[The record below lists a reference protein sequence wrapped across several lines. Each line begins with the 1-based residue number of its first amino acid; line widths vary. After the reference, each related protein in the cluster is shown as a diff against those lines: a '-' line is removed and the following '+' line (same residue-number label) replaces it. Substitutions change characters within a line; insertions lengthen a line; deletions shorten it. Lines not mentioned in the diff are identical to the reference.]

1 MVGVPRFEL
10 GASSTR
16 TTRATGLR
24 YTPLYR
30 HLPNFTYH
38 TVNVGDPNDAR
49 YRAALHPEEE
59 NDPVPGVAPPHW
71 ALTDSSRW
79 HSAAPRRGRVRKAAR
94 WLHGGL

>member
-30 HLPNFTYH
+30 HLPNCTYH

-49 YRAALHPEEE
+49 YTPK
-59 NDPVPGVAPPHW
+59 NKTTPCDG
-71 ALTDSSRW
+71 SR
-79 HSAAPRRGRVRKAAR
+79 RRLGR
-94 WLHGGL
+94 